1 MNKGI
6 KEITITIDDDGK
18 EITLSYEEWKTIFY
32 ALKPVIE
39 PVIVKDY
46 TPIFPNYP
54 PKNDFY
60 GPGLVPAPWEMPTPI
75 WCGDGTEVTSG
86 FSMPDS
92 DLMNYNISIK
102 YEDE

>member
-75 WCGDGTEVTSG
+75 WCGDGL
-86 FSMPDS
+86 
-92 DLMNYNISIK
+92 LMETATVVFTPKRKFYGGGKIFR
-102 YEDE
+102 